1 MGIEPHQA
9 WREPMAADWRAR
21 IARLADQL
29 SAGDQLGVDEAGQL
43 RRLAGMRIDAG
54 ERLQLR
60 RLVRRLLAHD
70 EPPAGFRAVRLLL
83 VSNRTLSFLAGD
95 LEAAGLSRGLLVDAV
110 ETDYDAVRAL
120 ALGGA
125 EPPAGRFD
133 AVLLLLDA
141 GFFQKRPVL
150 LDRAGEAATFA
161 ALTAEFDAIAG
172 GIGSRLQ
179 APVIAATVP
188 APPELRLSSADMA
201 VVGTP
206 LRQVGQLNAHIAAR
220 AAEGRV
226 VAFDLAALA
235 AEVGAASF
243 FDPVRF
249 FQAKTP
255 FALEAGAV
263 VADGLTA
270 LIAAMAGRSARVL
283 ALDLDNTLWGGVVAD
298 DGVAGIV
305 VGQGS
310 AEGEAFLAVQQY
322 ALELRRRGVAL
333 VACSKNLEAIAL
345 EPFRTHPDMLLREE
359 HFSAFLANFDDK
371 ATNLAR
377 AAAMLDLDPSAFVL
391 LDDNPAERERVR
403 SALPWAMVPELGDDP
418 AYFVRLAMASGYFE
432 HLPLTT
438 DDTGRVA
445 AYQARADAKTLQA
458 SIGGYD
464 AYLASLEMEL
474 AIAPFD
480 AIGRSRIAQL
490 IQKSNQ
496 FNPTTRRYSEPEVA
510 ALEDDDSCIAWQARL
525 KDRFADHGMISA
537 IVVRIGGDVWTIE
550 NWVMSCRVLER
561 GVEAAIVGR
570 LARLAAEAGVREI
583 VGLYRPTP
591 RNGLVKDLYPRLG
604 FETVA
609 TSEDGAAA
617 YRLRPELACA
627 EPGPLRIVH
636 RAPAAGQRPK
646 PATEALPE

>member
-1 MGIEPHQA
+1 MSLEPLQA
-9 WREPMAADWRAR
+9 WREPMPADWRGE
-21 IARLADQL
+21 ISRLAERL
-29 SAGDQLGVDEAGQL
+29 SAGAALDAEQAGRL
-43 RRLAGMRIDAG
+43 RRLASMRTGAG

-60 RLVRRLLAHD
+60 RLARKLLALP
-70 EPPAGFRAVRLLL
+70 EPPQGFRTFRLLL
-83 VSNRTLSFLAGD
+83 VSNRMLSFLAGD
-95 LEAAGLSRGLLVDAV
+95 VEAAGLARGLMIEAV

-120 ALGGA
+120 ALGAA
-125 EPPAGRFD
+125 ERPAGRFD
-133 AVLLLLDA
+133 GVLLMLDA
-141 GFFQKRPVL
+141 GFVPAGADL
-150 LDRAGEAATFA
+150 LDHAGEASAFA
-161 ALTAEFDAIAG
+161 ALCADYDVIADG
-172 GIGSRLQ
+172 LRTRLQ

-201 VVGTP
+201 VAGAQ
-206 LRQVGQLNAHIAAR
+206 LRQVAQLNAHIAAR
-220 AAEGRV
+220 AAAGGV
-226 VAFDLAALA
+226 VVFDLAGLA
-235 AEVGAASF
+235 AQIGAAGF

-255 FALEAGAV
+255 FALQAGGV
-263 VADGLTA
+263 VADALTA
-270 LIAAMAGRSARVL
+270 LIAAMTGRAARVL

-310 AEGEAFLAVQQY
+310 PEGEAFLAVQQY

-333 VACSKNLEAIAL
+333 VACSKNLEEIAR

-359 HFSAFLANFDDK
+359 HFSVFLANFDDK

-403 SALPWAMVPELGDDP
+403 SALPWALVPELGEDP
-418 AYFVRLAMASGYFE
+418 AHFVRLAVASGYFE
-432 HLPLTT
+432 HLPLTA

-445 AYQARADAKTLQA
+445 AYQARADAKALQA
-458 SIGGYD
+458 SIGDYG

-480 AIGRSRIAQL
+480 AIGRARIAQL

-496 FNPTTRRYSEPEVA
+496 FNPTTRRYSEPEIA
-510 ALEDDDSCIAWQARL
+510 AMETDAGCVAWQVRL

-537 IVVRIGGDVWTIE
+537 IVVRTAGDVWTIE
-550 NWVMSCRVLER
+550 GWVMSCRVLER
-561 GVEAAIVGR
+561 GVEAAIIGQ
-570 LARLAAEAGVREI
+570 LTLLAAQAGVREI

-591 RNGLVKDLYPRLG
+591 RNGLVRDLYPRLG

-609 TSEDGAAA
+609 TDGEGGAT
-617 YRLRPELACA
+617 YRLTPDPASIAAPPMRIVRAACA
-627 EPGPLRIVH
+627 P
-636 RAPAAGQRPK
+636 APAA
-646 PATEALPE
+646 AAL

>member
-1 MGIEPHQA
+1 MSLEPLQA
-9 WREPMAADWRAR
+9 WREPMPADWRGE
-21 IARLADQL
+21 ISRLAERL
-29 SAGDQLGVDEAGQL
+29 SAGVALDADQAGRL
-43 RRLAGMRIDAG
+43 RRLASMRTGAG

-60 RLVRRLLAHD
+60 RLARKLLALP
-70 EPPAGFRAVRLLL
+70 EPPQGFRTFRLLL
-83 VSNRTLSFLAGD
+83 VSNRMLSFLAGD
-95 LEAAGLSRGLLVDAV
+95 VEAAGLARGLMIEAV

-120 ALGGA
+120 ALGAA
-125 EPPAGRFD
+125 ERPAGRFD
-133 AVLLLLDA
+133 GVLLMLDA
-141 GFFQKRPVL
+141 GFVPAGADL
-150 LDRAGEAATFA
+150 LDHAGEAAAFA
-161 ALTAEFDAIAG
+161 ALCADYDVIADG
-172 GIGSRLQ
+172 LRTRLQ

-201 VVGTP
+201 VAGAQ
-206 LRQVGQLNAHIAAR
+206 LRQVAQLNAHIAAR
-220 AAEGRV
+220 AAAGGV
-226 VAFDLAALA
+226 VVFDLAGLA
-235 AEVGAASF
+235 AQIGAAGF

-255 FALEAGAV
+255 FALQAGGV
-263 VADGLTA
+263 VADALTA
-270 LIAAMAGRSARVL
+270 LIAAMTGRAARVL

-310 AEGEAFLAVQQY
+310 PEGEAFLAVQQY

-333 VACSKNLEAIAL
+333 VACSKNLEEIAR

-359 HFSAFLANFDDK
+359 HFSVFLANFDDK

-403 SALPWAMVPELGDDP
+403 SALPWALVPELGEDP
-418 AYFVRLAMASGYFE
+418 AHFVRLAVASGYFE
-432 HLPLTT
+432 HLPLTA

-445 AYQARADAKTLQA
+445 AYQARADAKALQA
-458 SIGGYD
+458 SIGDYG

-480 AIGRSRIAQL
+480 AIGRARIAQL

-496 FNPTTRRYSEPEVA
+496 FNPTTRRYSEPEIA
-510 ALEDDDSCIAWQARL
+510 AMETDAGCVAWQVRL

-537 IVVRIGGDVWTIE
+537 IVVRTAGDVWTIE
-550 NWVMSCRVLER
+550 GWVMSCRVLER
-561 GVEAAIVGR
+561 GVEAAIIGQ
-570 LARLAAEAGVREI
+570 LTLLAAQAGVREI

-591 RNGLVKDLYPRLG
+591 RNGLVRDLYPRLG

-609 TSEDGAAA
+609 TDGDGGAT
-617 YRLRPELACA
+617 YRLTPDPASIAAPPMRIVRAACA
-627 EPGPLRIVH
+627 P
-636 RAPAAGQRPK
+636 APAA
-646 PATEALPE
+646 AAL

>member
-1 MGIEPHQA
+1 MP
-9 WREPMAADWRAR
+9 ADWRAR
-21 IARLADQL
+21 TARLAGRL
-29 SAGDQLGVDEAGQL
+29 AAGGSLEAGQAGEL
-43 RRLAGMRIDAG
+43 RRLASMRIGAG

-60 RLVRRLLAHD
+60 RLARRLLAHD
-70 EPPAGFRAVRLLL
+70 EPAAGFRMFRLLL

-125 EPPAGRFD
+125 APPAGRFD
-133 AVLLLLDA
+133 AVLLMLDAAFFQSRSELLD
-141 GFFQKRPVL
+141 L
-150 LDRAGEAATFA
+150 AGEAEAFGA
-161 ALTAEFDAIAG
+161 AAADFDAIVAG
-172 GIGSRLQ
+172 LTARLL

-188 APPELRLSSADMA
+188 VPPELRLSSADMA
-201 VVGTP
+201 VAGTQF
-206 LRQVGQLNAHIAAR
+206 RQVGQLNAHIAAR
-220 AAEGRV
+220 AAEGGV

-263 VADGLTA
+263 VADRLTA
-270 LIAAMAGRSARVL
+270 LIAAMTGRAARVL

-333 VACSKNLEAIAL
+333 VACSKNLEEIAR

-359 HFSAFLANFDDK
+359 HFSAFVANFDDK
-371 ATNLAR
+371 ATNLSR

-432 HLPLTT
+432 HLPLTA
-438 DDTGRVA
+438 DDT
-445 AYQARADAKTLQA
+445 ARAASYRARAAAKALQT
-458 SIGGYD
+458 SVGDYD
-464 AYLASLEMEL
+464 AYLASLDMEL
-474 AIAPFD
+474 AISPFD
-480 AIGRSRIAQL
+480 AIGRARIAQL

-510 ALEDDDSCIAWQARL
+510 TLETDDACITWQVRL

-537 IVVRIGGDVWTIE
+537 IIVRTGDVWTIE

-561 GVEAAIVGR
+561 GVEAAIIGQ
-570 LARLAAEAGVREI
+570 LARLAVQTGAREI
-583 VGLYRPTP
+583 VGLYRPTA
-591 RNGLVKDLYPRLG
+591 RNGLVKELYPRLG

-609 TSEDGAAA
+609 TAEDGAAT
-617 YRLRPELACA
+617 YRLRPELASA
-627 EPGPLRIVH
+627 EPGSMRIDMM
-636 RAPAAGQRPK
+636 ACAAKREPRSQ
-646 PATEALPE
+646 AEALPE

>member
-1 MGIEPHQA
+1 MSLEPLQA
-9 WREPMAADWRAR
+9 WREPMPADWRGE
-21 IARLADQL
+21 IARLAEPL
-29 SAGDQLGVDEAGQL
+29 SAGASLDAQAAARL
-43 RRLAGMRIDAG
+43 RRLASMRAGAG

-60 RLVRRLLAHD
+60 RLTRKLLALPK
-70 EPPAGFRAVRLLL
+70 PPPEGFSIFRLLL

-95 LEAAGLSRGLLVDAV
+95 LEAVCLSRGLVVEAV

-120 ALGGA
+120 AMGAA

-141 GFFQKRPVL
+141 AFFPAGAQL
-150 LDRAGEAATFA
+150 LDREGEAAAFA
-161 ALTAEFDAIAG
+161 ALSAEFDAVADG
-172 GIGSRLQ
+172 LRSRLQ
-179 APVIAATVP
+179 APVVAATVP
-188 APPELRLSSADMA
+188 VPPELRLSSADMA
-201 VVGTP
+201 VAGTQ
-206 LRQVGQLNAHIAAR
+206 LRQVAQINAHIAER
-220 AAEGRV
+220 AAAGGV
-226 VAFDLAALA
+226 VMFDLAALA
-235 AEVGAASF
+235 AQIGAAAF

-263 VADGLTA
+263 VADALTA
-270 LIAAMAGRSARVL
+270 LIAAMTGRTARVL

-310 AEGEAFLAVQQY
+310 PEGEAFLAVQQY

-333 VACSKNLEAIAL
+333 VACSKNLEEIAR
-345 EPFRTHPDMLLREE
+345 EPFRSHPDMLLREE

-418 AYFVRLAMASGYFE
+418 AHFVRLAMASGYFE
-432 HLPLTT
+432 HLPLTA
-438 DDTGRVA
+438 DDTARVA
-445 AYQARADAKTLQA
+445 AYQARADAKALQA
-458 SIGGYD
+458 SIGDYGV
-464 AYLASLEMEL
+464 YLASLEMEL

-480 AIGRSRIAQL
+480 AIGRARIAQL

-496 FNPTTRRYSEPEVA
+496 FNPTTRRYSEPEIVA
-510 ALEDDDSCIAWQARL
+510 METDPACIAWQVRL

-537 IVVRIGGDVWTIE
+537 IVVRTAAEVWTIE
-550 NWVMSCRVLER
+550 GWVMSCRVLER
-561 GVEAAIVGR
+561 GVEAAIIGQ
-570 LARLAAEAGVREI
+570 LTLLAAQAGVREI

-591 RNGLVKDLYPRLG
+591 RNGLVRDLYPRLG
-604 FETVA
+604 FEILA
-609 TSEDGAAA
+609 TAADGGAS
-617 YRLRPELACA
+617 YRLAPD
-627 EPGPLRIVH
+627 PGKVEAQPMRIVLGP
-636 RAPAAGQRPK
+636 RAPA
-646 PATEALPE
+646 PAAAAL